1 MSWWH
6 RAFAAALM
14 LALAGCGFQL
24 RGQFS
29 IPTELQPIYISSDG
43 GSRVAVELRR
53 MLLRNEV
60 QLVDEPAAAKSE
72 IAILNENRQRR
83 VLTVDAD
90 TGRVDEYELRYTTD
104 WILRGTGEDQRPLL
118 GRETVESLRDYTYDP
133 TTVLAKQ
140 SEQETLVE
148 NMQQDAAL
156 RILYRLQAWN
166 ASQIPEKEEAEIEEE
181 VEG

>member
-14 LALAGCGFQL
+14 LALAGCGFHL
-24 RGQFS
+24 RGQFT
-29 IPTELQPIYISSDG
+29 IPTELLPIHVSADG
-43 GSRVAVELRR
+43 GSRVAEELRR
-53 MLLRNEV
+53 MLIRNGV
-60 QLVDEPAAAKSE
+60 QLADDPAAAKSE
-72 IAILNENRQRR
+72 ITILDENRQRR
-83 VLTVDAD
+83 VLTVSAD
-90 TGRVDEYELRYTTD
+90 TGQVDEYELRYTTD
-104 WILRGTGEDQRPLL
+104 WILRETGEDQRPLL

-133 TTVLAKQ
+133 TAVLAKQ

-148 NMQQDAAL
+148 NMQQDVAL
-156 RILYRLQAWN
+156 RILSRIQAWN